1 MRATSNGV
9 TVKAEA
15 YHDAATASTNACKR
29 CALWKRRCT
38 KLDSDLGVAVQAA
51 EALTQRSCFTHPYI
65 WIEEDV

>member
-15 YHDAATASTNACKR
+15 YHDTNLNTNACKD
-29 CALWKRRCT
+29 CALWKRKCT

-51 EALTQRSCFTHPYI
+51 EAWTGRSCFAENFI
-65 WIEEDV
+65 WVKEAV